1 MSVLAIIPTYNE
13 IDNIER
19 LAKEITRIPD
29 IHVLFIDDNS
39 PDGTGI
45 AADRLSKENPA
56 VKVIHRES
64 KMGLGTAYLHGF
76 QYALE
81 RNYEYIIQMDCDF
94 SHDPADIPRFLD
106 EMKKNC
112 LDMVIGSRYVHGGKI
127 EGWPFIRHLISK
139 GGNLY
144 AQFILGASI
153 KDWTSGFK
161 IYKSTALKTIV
172 THKNNIYAKGYAF
185 QAEITYRA
193 VKNGLKVREIPII
206 FKERANG
213 ESKMG
218 KRIIVEAALIVLKI
232 RWEGCRVRGIMNII
246 MKPFLRCIVA
256 LSSSK
261 KT

>member
-1 MSVLAIIPTYNE
+1 MSLLAIIPTYNE

-45 AADRLSKENPA
+45 LAEKLARENPA
-56 VKVIHRES
+56 IKVIHRRN
-64 KMGLGTAYLHGF
+64 KMGLGTAYLLGF

-81 RNYEYIIQMDCDF
+81 RDYEYIIQMDCDF

-106 EMKKNC
+106 EMKENC
-112 LDMVIGSRYVHGGKI
+112 LDMIVGSRYVDGGKI
-127 EGWPFIRHLISK
+127 EGWPFLRHLISK
-139 GGNLY
+139 CGNLY
-144 AQFILGASI
+144 AQVILGVSI
-153 KDWTSGFK
+153 KDWTAGFK
-161 IYKSTALKTIV
+161 LYKSTALKTIL

-185 QAEITYRA
+185 QAEITYLA
-193 VKNGLKVREIPII
+193 IKNGLKVREIPII

-218 KRIIVEAALIVLKI
+218 KRIIAEAALIVLKI